1 MMHVL
6 RMFDLKGKAAIVTG
20 GGQGIGRELALGL
33 AEAGANVVVVQRRLE
48 IAEETAQEIEKLGV
62 KGIALK
68 VDVSVE
74 EDVEKMVK
82 TTVNTFGRLDI
93 MVNNAGIAQ
102 WVAAE
107 DMSLE
112 DWNKMISINLTG
124 VFLGCK
130 HAGRVMISRKEGSII
145 NLTSMS
151 GQIVNS
157 PQKQSHYNSAKGG
170 ANLLTKCL
178 AFEWAEHNVRVNA
191 IAPGYVAT
199 PLLKLADPGIYAQWT
214 EKTAQ
219 KRIPEP
225 SELKGIVVFLASE
238 ASSYVT
244 GHILVA
250 DGGYT
255 LT

>member
-1 MMHVL
+1 MHVL
-6 RMFDLKGKAAIVTG
+6 GMFNLKGKAAIVTG

-33 AEAGANVVVVQRRLE
+33 AEAGANVVIAQRRIE
-48 IAEETAQEIEKLGV
+48 IVEQTAHEIQKLGV
-62 KGIALK
+62 KAIPMK

-74 EDVEKMVK
+74 AEVEEMVK
-82 TTVNTFGRLDI
+82 ATVNAFGRLDI
-93 MVNNAGIAQ
+93 MVNNAGVAQ
-102 WVAAE
+102 WVSAE

-112 DWNKMISINLTG
+112 DWNRMMSINLTG

-130 HAGRVMISRKEGSII
+130 HAGRAMIPRKQGSII

-199 PLLKLADPGIYAQWT
+199 PLLKLADPKIYAQWT

-225 SELKGIVVFLASE
+225 SELKGIVVFLASD

>member
-1 MMHVL
+1 MHVL

-48 IAEETAQEIEKLGV
+48 IAEETAQEIQKLGV
-62 KGIALK
+62 KTIALK

-74 EDVEKMVK
+74 EDVEEMVK
-82 TTVNTFGRLDI
+82 ATVNTFGRLDI

-107 DMSLE
+107 DMRLE

-130 HAGRVMISRKEGSII
+130 HAGRVMIPRKQGSII

-199 PLLKLADPGIYAQWT
+199 PLLKLADPDIYAQWT

-225 SELKGIVVFLASE
+225 YELKGIVVFLASD